1 MLPILASVLSRV
13 LRMKTKTNNVMSIL
27 TIPLLLALMAVPF
40 VAAAGSSCRLTDP
53 NLTLQSYTADPQ
65 HERIA
70 MYWLKANGK
79 DYGSLRALLSDING
93 DGRVRMAMNGGI
105 YDKAY
110 APLGLYI
117 ENGQQ
122 KVAVNRAS
130 GGGNFFI
137 KPGGVFYVKGDRAGI
152 VSLDKLKSTKGM
164 DYAVQSGPMLIE
176 NGVINWRLKPSASS
190 RKLRNGVGI
199 TAQGKVVFMLSERE
213 TNFYDFACYA
223 KSRLNVRQMLYLDGT
238 ISKMYQQGGSVPWQY
253 HPFVTMITVETRE

>member
-1 MLPILASVLSRV
+1 MASFL
-13 LRMKTKTNNVMSIL
+13 K
-27 TIPLLLALMAVPF
+27 PLLLVLATTPLL
-40 VAAAGSSCRLTDP
+40 AAAGSSCQLTDP
-53 NLTLQSYTADPQ
+53 GLTLQSYRADPQ

-70 MYWLKANGK
+70 MYWRQSNGQ
-79 DYGSLRALLSDING
+79 DYGSLRALLADING

-117 ENGQQ
+117 EKGQQ
-122 KVAVNRAS
+122 KVAVNRSS

-137 KPGGVFYVKGDRAGI
+137 KPGGVFYLRGQQAGI
-152 VSLDKLKSTKGM
+152 ISLDKLKSTNGM

-199 TAQGKVVFMLSERE
+199 TTQGKVVFMLSDRE

-223 KSRLNVRQMLYLDGT
+223 KTRLNVRQMLYLDGT
-238 ISKMYQQGGSVPWQY
+238 ISKMYQQGSSIPWQY
-253 HPFVTMITVETRE
+253 HPFVSMITVEKR

>member
-1 MLPILASVLSRV
+1 MTFRI
-13 LRMKTKTNNVMSIL
+13 
-27 TIPLLLALMAVPF
+27 IPLLLAIAPLAAV
-40 VAAAGSSCRLTDP
+40 AQDACQLTDP
-53 NLTLQSYTADPQ
+53 KLTLQSYTVDAQ
-65 HERIA
+65 RERIM
-70 MYWLKANGK
+70 MYWRKPDGKAY
-79 DYGSLRALLSDING
+79 DSLRGLLGEINR

-117 ENGQQ
+117 ENGQK

-137 KPGGVFYVKGDRAGI
+137 KPGGVFYLRGQHAGI

-190 RKLRNGVGI
+190 RKLRNGVGL
-199 TAQGKVVFMLSERE
+199 TEQGKVVFMLSERE

-238 ISKMYQQGGSVPWQY
+238 ISKMYQQGGSIPWQY
-253 HPFVTMITVETRE
+253 HPFVSMITVEQR